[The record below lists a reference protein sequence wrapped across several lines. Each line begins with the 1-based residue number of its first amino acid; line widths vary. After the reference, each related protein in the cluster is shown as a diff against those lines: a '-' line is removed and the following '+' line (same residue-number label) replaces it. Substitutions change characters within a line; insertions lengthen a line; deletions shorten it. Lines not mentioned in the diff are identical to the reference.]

1 MGPISHKP
9 RKLEGWQEGEDQD
22 TGRLLQGHPMQ
33 PHPSRFLQ
41 MPAAATA
48 APQEHPALSGLV
60 VKCVGAA
67 VNLGEI
73 THQVVSRVG
82 QLSAGQTLHLPWE

>member
-1 MGPISHKP
+1 
-9 RKLEGWQEGEDQD
+9 
-22 TGRLLQGHPMQ
+22 
-33 PHPSRFLQ
+33 

-48 APQEHPALSGLV
+48 APQAHPVVSGLV

-82 QLSAGQTLHLPWE
+82 QLSAGQTLHPPWE